1 MKPLTASLPETT
13 ATSSALARVGIL
25 LYGVTCYAIGVA
37 GLVALIL
44 TCFGVIPF
52 SEGPVVIQSAALA
65 VLFNLG
71 FVALFGIQHAIMAR
85 PEFKARW
92 TKIIPAAMERST
104 FTAVAGALMLLALFM
119 WQPLPQLLWNVE
131 ASAARIAIYAF
142 AGLGWVYLLGAT
154 FAINHFELFGLQQ
167 VYNNLRQRQPKKLPF
182 VQRFMYRFD
191 RHPLMTGFLIGFW
204 ATPTMTMDRL
214 ILALG
219 FTTYMVLGVAIEER
233 DLIRTHGESYLQ
245 YKRDVGSLI
254 PTPRRG
260 A

>member
-1 MKPLTASLPETT
+1 MKPLTASLTESARTP
-13 ATSSALARVGIL
+13 SALSRVGIL
-25 LYGVTCYAIGVA
+25 LYGVVCYAIGVT
-37 GLVALIL
+37 GLCALIL
-44 TCFGVIPF
+44 TCFGLIPF
-52 SEGPVVIQSAALA
+52 TDGPVVIRSAALA

-71 FVALFGIQHAIMAR
+71 FVAVFGIQHAIMAR

-104 FTAVAGALMLLALFM
+104 FTAVAGGLMLITLFM
-119 WQPLPQLLWNVE
+119 WQPMPQVLWNVE
-131 ASAARIAIYAF
+131 ASGVRLAIYGL
-142 AGLGWVYLLGAT
+142 AGLGWAYLFGAS

-167 VYNNLRQRQPKKLPF
+167 VYLNLRQRQPRDLPF

-204 ATPTMTMDRL
+204 ATPTMTVDRL
-214 ILALG
+214 VLALG
-219 FTTYMVLGVAIEER
+219 FTAYIVAGVAIEER
-233 DLIRTHGESYLQ
+233 DLIRAHGESYLR